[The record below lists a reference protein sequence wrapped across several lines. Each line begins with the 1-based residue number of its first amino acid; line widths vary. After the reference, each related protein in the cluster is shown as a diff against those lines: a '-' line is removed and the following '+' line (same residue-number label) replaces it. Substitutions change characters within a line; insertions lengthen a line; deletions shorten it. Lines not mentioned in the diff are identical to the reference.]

1 MTVDPNQLADAFRT
15 LGLAP
20 GATLADA
27 KKSFRD
33 RVKTLHPD
41 RRAPTED
48 SLASL
53 SNAIAA
59 MRLIE
64 SAVLFE
70 AEVWIS
76 PEQGCTGVTR
86 LVSGGLRR
94 EFVRIPPGTADGT
107 VLSAIG
113 DPSARITIRFREET
127 VDWKTAVP
135 DTEAIQRFIADFAAP
150 SPAARF
156 ARWARTPSNA
166 A

>member
-1 MTVDPNQLADAFRT
+1 MTVDPNRIADAFRT

-20 GATLADA
+20 GAALADA
-27 KKSFRD
+27 KKAFRE
-33 RVKTLHPD
+33 RVKALHPD
-41 RRAPTED
+41 RSAPTED
-48 SLASL
+48 SLAAL

-64 SAVLFE
+64 SAGLFE

-76 PEQGCTGVTR
+76 PEQGRSGVTR

-94 EFVRIPPGTADGT
+94 EFVRIPAGTADGA

-113 DPSARITIRFREET
+113 DPLARITIRYREET
-127 VDWKTAVP
+127 GDWTADMP
-135 DTEAIQRFIADFAAP
+135 NADAIQRFVADFAAP

-156 ARWARTPSNA
+156 ARWARSTGNA